1 MNLLQVATP
10 IAASLGDLITL
21 ALLAWI
27 ASFLFQ
33 YIQNKDRRAAVIII
47 IVYILISIICI
58 YFARKNQFTAVVLK
72 TGWKPVL
79 IAMTISSLGGL
90 ILDYAVNK
98 FHGIAVFQPV
108 FNGVGGNLVAVQA
121 SRISTFLHSTVSTQ
135 TRSFENNYHLV
146 ILKNICTVININ
158 SIVVIEFCYWT
169 QIPSF

>member
-1 MNLLQVATP
+1 MNSLQVATP

-47 IVYILISIICI
+47 IVYILISLICI

-121 SRISTFLHSTVSTQ
+121 SRISTFLHSTVSTSA
-135 TRSFENNYHLV
+135 RSFENNQVLIIAQIHL
-146 ILKNICTVININ
+146 L
-158 SIVVIEFCYWT
+158 
-169 QIPSF
+169 PSRFEIYSF

>member
-1 MNLLQVATP
+1 M
-10 IAASLGDLITL
+10 
-21 ALLAWI
+21 
-27 ASFLFQ
+27 
-33 YIQNKDRRAAVIII
+33 III

-121 SRISTFLHSTVSTQ
+121 SRISTFLHSSVSTY
-135 TRSFENNYHLV
+135 RLD
-146 ILKNICTVININ
+146 L
-158 SIVVIEFCYWT
+158 
-169 QIPSF
+169 